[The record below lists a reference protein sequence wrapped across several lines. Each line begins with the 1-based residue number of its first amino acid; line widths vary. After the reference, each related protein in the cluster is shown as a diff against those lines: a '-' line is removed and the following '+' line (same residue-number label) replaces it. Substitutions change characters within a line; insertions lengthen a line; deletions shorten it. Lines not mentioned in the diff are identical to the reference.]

1 MSRIIND
8 EQLKTFIIL
17 LRSDIDR
24 LDEYITDRELSDEDR
39 QCLIEDRDKLV
50 KMCLDLGGESC

>member
-24 LDEYITDRELSDEDR
+24 LDEYITDESLSDEDR

>member
-8 EQLKTFIIL
+8 EQLQTFITL

-24 LDEYITDRELSDEDR
+24 LDEYITDSDISDEDR

-50 KMCLDLGGESC
+50 KMCLDLGGESL